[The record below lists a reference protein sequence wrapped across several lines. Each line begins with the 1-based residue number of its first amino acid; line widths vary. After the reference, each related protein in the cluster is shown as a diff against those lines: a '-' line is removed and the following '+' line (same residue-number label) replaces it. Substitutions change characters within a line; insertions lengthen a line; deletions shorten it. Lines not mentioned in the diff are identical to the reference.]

1 MSTRRR
7 RRSQACEVAGLRRTF
22 SRTGKTMPRHRTSS
36 PYCVACRL
44 RYSLCVCAQ
53 APHLNLA
60 TRLVVIM
67 HSKEWGSLANTGHFT
82 RLALRNTEIR
92 LHGLS
97 HQTVSR
103 DGLDTASVSTLVL
116 FPGGSSYPL
125 TEQYLA
131 PLPRPLTLL
140 VPDGT
145 WNQAKN
151 MMRRI
156 PMLRE
161 AHRVRLEVPSLG
173 LPCSRR
179 NIGGDRRSTF
189 EAIAQT
195 LGILEG
201 QEMED
206 HLLRFFRQ
214 VLDRRKQ
221 DWA

>member
-1 MSTRRR
+1 
-7 RRSQACEVAGLRRTF
+7 
-22 SRTGKTMPRHRTSS
+22 MPRHRTSA

-53 APHLNLA
+53 APLLNVA
-60 TRLVVIM
+60 TRLIVIM
-67 HSKEWGSLANTGHFT
+67 HSKEWSSLANTGHFT
-82 RLALRNTEIR
+82 RLALRNAEIR

-97 HQTVSR
+97 HQTVSC
-103 DGLDTASVSTLVL
+103 DGLDTASSSTLVL

-125 TEQYLA
+125 TKQYLA
-131 PLPRPLTLL
+131 PLSRPLTLL

-156 PMLRE
+156 PMLRQ
-161 AHRVRLEVPSLG
+161 AQRIRLEGPSLG
-173 LPCSRR
+173 LLCSRR
-179 NIGGDRRSTF
+179 NIDGNRRSTF

-195 LGILEG
+195 LGFLEG
-201 QEMED
+201 LETED

-221 DWA
+221 DGG